1 MFFVISKLLDFLVN
15 PLNWIIL
22 VFAFSFVFR
31 KRPVLQKR
39 LRITGFVMLLFFTN
53 SFIADEALNCWEWKM
68 LKEQQMDSV
77 YEAGIVLGGGMITY
91 DNEHGR
97 SIFRQNTDRI
107 LQALHLY
114 KSGRIKKIIISSGA
128 GSIIYTDIIE
138 SRLLK
143 NYLLDIGI
151 PDSVL
156 LIDTVSN
163 NTYENAKFTA
173 NIINNHQLKGR
184 FLLITSAFHMQR
196 AMGCFRKAGINV
208 IAYPTNKM
216 IGKRKFY
223 MSHLFVPHHLNL
235 EKWDKLLHEITGYL
249 IYKMMGYL

>member
-1 MFFVISKLLDFLVN
+1 MFFIISKLLDFLVT

-22 VFAFSFVFR
+22 VFAFSFIFR
-31 KRPVLQKR
+31 KRPMLQKR
-39 LRITGFVMLLFFTN
+39 LRICGFVMLLFFTN
-53 SFIADEALNCWEWKM
+53 SFVADEALNIWEWKM
-68 LKEQQMDSV
+68 AKEQQLDSV

-91 DNEHGR
+91 DIEYQRN
-97 SIFRQNTDRI
+97 IFRQNTDRM

-151 PDSVL
+151 PDSAVI
-156 LIDTVSN
+156 IDSVSN
-163 NTYENAKFTA
+163 NTYENAIFTA
-173 NIINNHQLKGR
+173 SIIQQHQLKGK

-196 AMGCFRKAGINV
+196 AAGCFRKAGINFTPY
-208 IAYPTNKM
+208 ATNKM
-216 IGKRKFY
+216 LGKRKFY
-223 MSHLFVPHHLNL
+223 LSHLFVPHHLNL
-235 EKWDKLLHEITGYL
+235 EKWDKFFHEITGYL